1 MSIWGC
7 PQKQLNPYKDL
18 LKVSMKL
25 WLQAATKTGLVS
37 LANFPFITNLQE
49 TNVFVFNLFE
59 FLATANFKLLFLLGL
74 LQF

>member
-7 PQKQLNPYKDL
+7 PQKQLNPYKNL

-25 WLQAATKTGLVS
+25 WLQAAT
-37 LANFPFITNLQE
+37 NFPFITNLQE

-59 FLATANFKLLFLLGL
+59 FLATANFKLLFLLEL

>member
-1 MSIWGC
+1 MNIWGC

-18 LKVSMKL
+18 LKVSMKP

-49 TNVFVFNLFE
+49 TNIFVFNLFE